1 MRLRITS
8 MANTKAQLFPSNKLK
23 RQAMTLTQL
32 QYVVTIADTKSMNKA
47 ASELYVSQP
56 ALSATIRELEEDPL
70 TIGYIVRKS
79 HRLSTIGEMYIE
91 ELKKY
96 KE

>member
-1 MRLRITS
+1 MTIL
-8 MANTKAQLFPSNKLK
+8 QLK
-23 RQAMTLTQL
+23 
-32 QYVVTIADTKSMNKA
+32 YVLAVA
-47 ASELYVSQP
+47 ASPSMREAAGKLYVSQP